1 MATLFALI
9 YPNAT
14 GGKEA
19 DAAANGLDQAGFI
32 ELLDQ
37 VVVTKWDDGKISYDG
52 QNRPVRWGALTG
64 VVLGGITGLLFAI
77 PVIGIA
83 AGAALGA
90 YFGKLITH
98 SAEGEFNAFR
108 ETVGKELQPGGAAL
122 LLLIQTNARERTI
135 QDLGRHGGT
144 LHSIELTDEQIA
156 EIQKQIDRAS
166 GC

>member
-1 MATLFALI
+1 MATLFALV
-9 YPNAT
+9 YPNEAIAQEAEAT
-14 GGKEA
+14 
-19 DAAANGLDQAGFI
+19 ANGLDQVGVI
-32 ELLDQ
+32 KLLDQ
-37 VVVTKWDDGKISYDG
+37 VVVTKSDDGKISHDG
-52 QNRPVRWGALTG
+52 QNRPVRSGALTG

-90 YFGKLITH
+90 YFGKLFTH
-98 SAEGEFNAFR
+98 RAEGDFNAFR
-108 ETVGKELQPGGAAL
+108 ETVSNELQPGGAAL